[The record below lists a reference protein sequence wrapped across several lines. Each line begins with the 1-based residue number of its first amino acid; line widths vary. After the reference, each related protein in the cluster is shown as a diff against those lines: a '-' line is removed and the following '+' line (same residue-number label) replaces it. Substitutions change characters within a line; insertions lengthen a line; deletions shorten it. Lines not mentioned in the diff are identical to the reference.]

1 MPERNFTDA
10 DIKALVDA
18 LRVSHQCSF
27 SEEERQIIHDMA
39 SGGRLFKKAVIYMV
53 VTVALYVLFVKGL
66 VVKAATF
73 LGWVK

>member
-27 SEEERQIIHDMA
+27 NEEERQIIHDMA
-39 SGGRLFKKAVIYMV
+39 SGGRAFKKAVIYIV
-53 VTVALYVLFVKGL
+53 VAVALYTLFIKGA
-66 VVKAATF
+66 VIKAAGYF
-73 LGWVK
+73 GWIK